1 MNQRFLFWRL
11 ARQHRI
17 AVKIVKILSDGRALT
32 RCTFRHP
39 TAERAQSQVRG
50 VDGEEGGRLVFR
62 SGKINFDELN
72 LGSKI
77 FLRQRDPDAKRVG
90 ENLECRKFSWSV
102 SKKGRYLSIGK

>member
-17 AVKIVKILSDGRALT
+17 AVKIVKILSDGRAL
-32 RCTFRHP
+32 RD
-39 TAERAQSQVRG
+39 VRSVIQLQNGHSPGG
-50 VDGEEGGRLVFR
+50 VDGEEGGLLVFR

-77 FLRQRDPDAKRVG
+77 FLRQHDPDAKRVG
-90 ENLECRKFSWSV
+90 KTWNVENFHGRSQ
-102 SKKGRYLSIGK
+102 KGRYLSIGK